1 MQRHAAREYGYFDRK
16 YGLRGLILPLLG
28 GVFGTVLAILWAA
41 VCIFVGLDENQVWI
55 GAAPAVL
62 AFVFGLIQEWL
73 YGVR

>member
-1 MQRHAAREYGYFDRK
+1 
-16 YGLRGLILPLLG
+16 
-28 GVFGTVLAILWAA
+28 
-41 VCIFVGLDENQVWI
+41 LDENQVWI